1 MLHTGKKFWRVLI
14 LAGMLFLSYS
24 QHPPLNAQTKS
35 NAPVVSSNRT
45 ADFYTDPTLNRK
57 SEPGYG
63 FLLLRTIFVLALF
76 FGASIL
82 IYRFLKNRQYR
93 SPGVDGP
100 ISIVHDFPL
109 NITKSL
115 KIVRVANEYFLLGVS
130 QDNVNLITRIEDKE
144 SIDLFKLESSRVVP
158 AKGFFQDLLERYLP
172 KGVGQSIK
180 QSPLDIT
187 KNLKERLGKM
197 KK

>member
-1 MLHTGKKFWRVLI
+1 MLSTGKKFWRVFT
-14 LAGMLFLSYS
+14 LAGMLFLAFSTTPALHGQS
-24 QHPPLNAQTKS
+24 KS
-35 NAPVVSSNRT
+35 NAPVVSTNKSV
-45 ADFYTDPTLNRK
+45 DFYSDPTLNRK
-57 SEPGYG
+57 SEPGYF
-63 FLLLRTIFVLALF
+63 FLLLRTIFVLGLF
-76 FGASIL
+76 FGAAIL

-93 SPGVDGP
+93 SPGIEGP

-144 SIDLFKLESSRVVP
+144 SIDLFKLEVSRAVP

-172 KGVGQSIK
+172 KGMGQSIK
-180 QSPLDIT
+180 QGPLDIT
-187 KNLKERLGKM
+187 KNLKERLSKM

>member
-1 MLHTGKKFWRVLI
+1 
-14 LAGMLFLSYS
+14 
-24 QHPPLNAQTKS
+24 
-35 NAPVVSSNRT
+35 
-45 ADFYTDPTLNRK
+45 
-57 SEPGYG
+57 
-63 FLLLRTIFVLALF
+63 
-76 FGASIL
+76 
-82 IYRFLKNRQYR
+82 
-93 SPGVDGP
+93 

-144 SIDLFKLESSRVVP
+144 SIDLFKLESSRAVP

-172 KGVGQSIK
+172 KGMGQTIK

-187 KNLKERLGKM
+187 KNLKERLSKM